1 MDEQKPLF
9 PETEDLSAS
18 RPRRTAG
25 RIPRKPYPIVVP
37 NLTKKARGRQVPT
50 KDMLLQSGSGRV
62 FACQVES
69 CRKVFTR
76 SEHLKRHTRSIHTHE
91 KQRVRPS
98 PQHSD
103 PSRDGSIPL
112 SPTMGVL
119 LPPSPQTAT
128 LTYSQLPMNDI
139 EGASAYEA
147 AASPASCDES
157 SECTPGPSETT
168 YSQYDRAYAWHPEV
182 ADVYTTPQ
190 YEYAAPQYQA
200 PQRIIAPTGMPLGIY
215 GYQS

>member
-1 MDEQKPLF
+1 MRSVSSTHLIVYIHANVVVSIRGWCTAFKCDEPSCGRLF
-9 PETEDLSAS
+9 TRHD
-18 RPRRTAG
+18 
-25 RIPRKPYPIVVP
+25 
-37 NLTKKARGRQVPT
+37 N
-50 KDMLLQSGSGRV
+50 LLQ
-62 FACQVES
+62 
-69 CRKVFTR
+69 
-76 SEHLKRHTRSIHTHE
+76 HLKNNRHLSVFNDADCRPLE
-91 KQRVRPS
+91 RVRPS